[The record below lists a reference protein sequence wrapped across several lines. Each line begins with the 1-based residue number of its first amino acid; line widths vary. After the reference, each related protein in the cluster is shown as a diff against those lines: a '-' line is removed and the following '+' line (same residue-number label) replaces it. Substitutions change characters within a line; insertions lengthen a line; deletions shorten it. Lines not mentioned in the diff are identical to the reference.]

1 MDEQQLSALSD
12 EELRARAKEMKSSET
27 LHAVIIG
34 FLIGI
39 IVFSIVYDAIGVSI
53 LISLFLIFKVFHRPE
68 RNRALKRVLAERG
81 LDR

>member
-12 EELRARAKEMKSSET
+12 EELRARAKEMKSSEI

>member
-12 EELRARAKEMKSSET
+12 EELRARAKEMKSSEI

-34 FLIGI
+34 FLVGI